1 MVALVR
7 RVLIAVLLLGVG
19 APRAALAEEACAAT
33 SAQLQDD
40 ADQAWSDYGSLD
52 EDGFRA
58 ATDQMRAHMACL
70 VEPITRDLAASVHRL
85 VGLRAATDDQKDL
98 AALAFAAAR
107 SIEPRWRFPES
118 LFPKGHPLRALYE
131 AFPLD
136 LATWAALGPSS
147 AVVRLDGRTADSRP
161 TAWPTI
167 VQVFSADGAVLSS
180 AYLWPEDPMIPL
192 PPPVAGLPPLTQLE
206 PPRAP
211 DRSGPRWVLLGV
223 AAASAGA
230 SAILYASADATADD
244 LRDRGVSPA
253 HSETMRARANGLVL
267 GSAGAGVVA
276 VGVGTV
282 ALLQVRW

>member
-1 MVALVR
+1 MVALAR
-7 RVLIAVLLLGVG
+7 RVLLAFLLV
-19 APRAALAEEACAAT
+19 AALLPPVARAEEPCAAS

-58 ATDQMRAHMACL
+58 ATDRMRAHLSCL

-85 VGLRAATDDQKDL
+85 VGLRAATDGERDL

-107 SIEPRWRFPES
+107 AIEPRWRFPES

-136 LATWAALGPSS
+136 LATWAALPPSS
-147 AVVRLDGRTADSRP
+147 AVVRLDGRTADARP

-167 VQVFSADGAVLSS
+167 VQVFSADGEVLKS
-180 AYLWPEDPMIPL
+180 AYLWPEDPLISL
-192 PPPVAGLPPLTQLE
+192 PPPEIGPPMASVQAPTLPE
-206 PPRAP
+206 R
-211 DRSGPRWVLLGV
+211 DGPRWVLIGV

-230 SAILYASADATADD
+230 SAILYASADATAAE
-244 LRDRGVSPA
+244 LRDREVNPA
-253 HSETMRARANGLVL
+253 RSETMRARTNGLVI
-267 GSAGAGVVA
+267 GSVGAGVVA

-282 ALLQVRW
+282 AVLQVRW